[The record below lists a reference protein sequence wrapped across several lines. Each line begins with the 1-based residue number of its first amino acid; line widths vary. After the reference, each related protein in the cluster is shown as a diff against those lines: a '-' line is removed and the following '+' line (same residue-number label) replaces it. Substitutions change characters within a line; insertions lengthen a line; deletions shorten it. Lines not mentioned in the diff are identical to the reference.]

1 MNKKLHELRMIILVF
16 HFLFLSCSCE
26 SCLIKNH
33 NFYLIPLIKYNITE
47 NLKGLNK
54 YDYNLILE
62 TNPLN
67 QSDSY
72 YIIFS
77 IIFPINVNIELN
89 TEIIYKFESANKFC
103 LLDLTKKSEGR
114 QYNIQGRLTEYNSEI
129 QILER
134 IWIKIEKV
142 LLIKE
147 VSFEIHNTYLLLTEF
162 KENDENKKYILI
174 KKMTKTTNKQFFQIV
189 RVNINKKYPNIENI
203 DCLNNENNLPV
214 GTEFA
219 IKEINK
225 GDDSMLREG
234 INYETFIGEEDT
246 EDSNYSFNNVENL
259 VCLFYEKQF
268 FGNKCFSSDTNMNK
282 KNFNSIN

>member
-1 MNKKLHELRMIILVF
+1 MNKHLHKYGMPILI
-16 HFLFLSCSCE
+16 FLFLFLYCSCE
-26 SCLIKNH
+26 HCLIKNH